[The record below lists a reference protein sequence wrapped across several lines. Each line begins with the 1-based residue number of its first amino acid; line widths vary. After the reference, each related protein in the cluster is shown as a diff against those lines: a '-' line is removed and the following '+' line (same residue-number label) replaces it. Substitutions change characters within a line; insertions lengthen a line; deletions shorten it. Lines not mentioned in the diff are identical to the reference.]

1 VFFGLIP
8 VFAGVVYATMTNPYL
23 LVPIAVVSTLGSRG
37 GFGPVNM
44 LEGVILAQA
53 CSDEKRTR
61 LYAIRSTLNSVAV
74 SAGSLFAGAIVIL
87 QGRFSLSVGASYMWM
102 FGIYALLNLLTV
114 ALYSLLSDAAE
125 VENPAEEALPLS
137 PETRSNVLRLSLLF
151 SVDSLGSGFV
161 TQSLVSYWFF
171 DRFGLGMDAIGTIFA
186 ASSLLAAVS
195 FMLAARVSERI
206 GLINTMVYSH
216 LPANLMTMS
225 IPYMPNLATSSK
237 PRDLVHSLRG
247 AVPPVPDG
255 RPHAAVLYHGHREAR
270 GEKPG
275 RRDHKP
281 PPEPHLGPGAQHRGS
296 HHAVRGAFGS
306 LPDRGGSEGGVRS
319 RVVLHVQ
326 KCKAPRR
333 REECRLAER
342 DLALLHGD
350 PIHPENDGT
359 FRVGAAEVLDLI
371 HIVPRLSDVPAE
383 SGREGEDRAERGK
396 ADAVGLPENQPPGVS
411 RDCYPVP
418 NLVDPA
424 GAGDVGGSRSTGS

>member
-1 VFFGLIP
+1 MLDWVTKDGKLLLFARPLQSFSASFVSIFIAVYLSFLGLPLWQIGLVLTGGRLSSTAFNMVAGFLADKVGRRRMLVFFGLIP
-8 VFAGVVYATMTNPYL
+8 VFAGIAYTTMTNPFL

-74 SAGSLFAGAIVIL
+74 SVGSLFAGTIVLL
-87 QGRFSLSVGASYMWM
+87 QGRFNLSVGASYMWM

-125 VENPAEEALPLS
+125 VEYPAEESLPLS
-137 PETRSNVLRLSLLF
+137 PETRRNVLRLSLLF

-171 DRFGLGMDAIGTIFA
+171 DRFGLGMDAIGMIFA

-225 IPYMPNLATSSK
+225 IPYMPNLATSSAVYVGRSLLSQMDVPTRQSYTMAIVK
-237 PRDLVHSLRG
+237 P
-247 AVPPVPDG
+247 
-255 RPHAAVLYHGHREAR
+255 E
-270 GEKPG
+270 E
-275 RRDHKP
+275 
-281 PPEPHLGPGAQHRGS
+281 
-296 HHAVRGAFGS
+296 
-306 LPDRGGSEGGVRS
+306 RS
-319 RVVLHVQ
+319 RVAGLINL
-326 KCKAPRR
+326 PRS
-333 REECRLAER
+333 LTS
-342 DLALLHGD
+342 ALG
-350 PIHPENDGT
+350 PSI
-359 FRVGAAEVLDLI
+359 
-371 HIVPRLSDVPAE
+371 
-383 SGREGEDRAERGK
+383 
-396 ADAVGLPENQPPGVS
+396 
-411 RDCYPVP
+411 
-418 NLVDPA
+418 A
-424 GAGDVGGSRSTGS
+424 GAIMQFMGPSVPFLIAGGLKAAYDLGLYFMFRNVKPPEEAKSVS

>member
-1 VFFGLIP
+1 LLDWVTKDGKLLLFARPMQSFSASFVSIFIAVYLSFLGLPLWQIGLVLTGGRLASTLFNMVAGFLADKVGRRRMLVFFGLIP

-74 SAGSLFAGAIVIL
+74 SAGSLFAGAIVLL

-114 ALYSLLSDAAE
+114 ALYSLLSEAAE

-137 PETRSNVLRLSLLF
+137 PETRRNVLRLSLLF

-171 DRFGLGMDAIGTIFA
+171 DKFGLGMDAIGTIFA

-225 IPYMPNLATSSK
+225 IPYMPNLATSSTIYVGRSLLSQMDVPTRQSYTMAIVK
-237 PRDLVHSLRG
+237 P
-247 AVPPVPDG
+247 
-255 RPHAAVLYHGHREAR
+255 E
-270 GEKPG
+270 E
-275 RRDHKP
+275 
-281 PPEPHLGPGAQHRGS
+281 
-296 HHAVRGAFGS
+296 
-306 LPDRGGSEGGVRS
+306 RS
-319 RVVLHVQ
+319 RVAGIINLPRSLTSALGPSIAGAIMQFVGPSIPFLIAGGL
-326 KCKAPRR
+326 KA
-333 REECRLAER
+333 AY
-342 DLALLHGD
+342 DLALYFMFRNVK
-350 PIHPENDGT
+350 PPEEEKS
-359 FRVGAAEVLDLI
+359 VA
-371 HIVPRLSDVPAE
+371 
-383 SGREGEDRAERGK
+383 
-396 ADAVGLPENQPPGVS
+396 
-411 RDCYPVP
+411 
-418 NLVDPA
+418 
-424 GAGDVGGSRSTGS
+424 

>member
-1 VFFGLIP
+1 MLDWVTKDGKLLLFARPMQSFSASFVSIFIAVYLSFLGLPLWQIGMVLTGGRLASTLFNMVAGFLADKVGRRRMLVFFGLIP

-74 SAGSLFAGAIVIL
+74 SAGSLFAGAIVLL

-125 VENPAEEALPLS
+125 VETPAEEALPLS
-137 PETRSNVLRLSLLF
+137 PETRRNVLRLSLLF

-225 IPYMPNLATSSK
+225 IPYMPNLATSSTVYVGRSLLSQMDVPTRQSYTMAIVK
-237 PRDLVHSLRG
+237 P
-247 AVPPVPDG
+247 
-255 RPHAAVLYHGHREAR
+255 E
-270 GEKPG
+270 E
-275 RRDHKP
+275 
-281 PPEPHLGPGAQHRGS
+281 
-296 HHAVRGAFGS
+296 
-306 LPDRGGSEGGVRS
+306 RS
-319 RVVLHVQ
+319 RVAGIINLPRSLTSALGPSIAGAIMQFVGPSVPFLIAGGL
-326 KCKAPRR
+326 KA
-333 REECRLAER
+333 AY
-342 DLALLHGD
+342 DLALYFMFRNVK
-350 PIHPENDGT
+350 PPEEEKS
-359 FRVGAAEVLDLI
+359 VA
-371 HIVPRLSDVPAE
+371 
-383 SGREGEDRAERGK
+383 
-396 ADAVGLPENQPPGVS
+396 
-411 RDCYPVP
+411 
-418 NLVDPA
+418 
-424 GAGDVGGSRSTGS
+424 

>member
-1 VFFGLIP
+1 MLDWVTKDGKLLLFARPMQSFSASFVSIFIAVYLSFLGLPLWQIGLVLTGGRLASTLFNMVAGFLADKVGRRRMLVFFGLIP

-137 PETRSNVLRLSLLF
+137 PETRRNVLRLSLLF

-225 IPYMPNLATSSK
+225 IPYMPNLATSSTVYVGRSLLSQMDVPTRQSYTMAIVK
-237 PRDLVHSLRG
+237 P
-247 AVPPVPDG
+247 
-255 RPHAAVLYHGHREAR
+255 E
-270 GEKPG
+270 E
-275 RRDHKP
+275 
-281 PPEPHLGPGAQHRGS
+281 
-296 HHAVRGAFGS
+296 
-306 LPDRGGSEGGVRS
+306 RS
-319 RVVLHVQ
+319 RVAGIINLPRSLTSALGPSIAGAIMQFVGPSIPFLIAGGL
-326 KCKAPRR
+326 KA
-333 REECRLAER
+333 AY
-342 DLALLHGD
+342 DLALYFMFRNVK
-350 PIHPENDGT
+350 PPE
-359 FRVGAAEVLDLI
+359 EE
-371 HIVPRLSDVPAE
+371 E
-383 SGREGEDRAERGK
+383 SVA
-396 ADAVGLPENQPPGVS
+396 
-411 RDCYPVP
+411 
-418 NLVDPA
+418 
-424 GAGDVGGSRSTGS
+424 

>member
-1 VFFGLIP
+1 MLDWVTKDGKLLLFARPMQSFSASFVSIFIAVYLSFLGLPLWQIGLVLTGGRLASTLFNMVAGFLADKVGRRRMLVFFGLIP

-102 FGIYALLNLLTV
+102 FGIYAPLNLLTV
-114 ALYSLLSDAAE
+114 ALYSLLSEAAE

-137 PETRSNVLRLSLLF
+137 PETRRNVLRLSLLF

-225 IPYMPNLATSSK
+225 IPYMPNLATSSTVYVGRSLLSQMDVPTRQSYTMAIVK
-237 PRDLVHSLRG
+237 P
-247 AVPPVPDG
+247 
-255 RPHAAVLYHGHREAR
+255 E
-270 GEKPG
+270 E
-275 RRDHKP
+275 
-281 PPEPHLGPGAQHRGS
+281 
-296 HHAVRGAFGS
+296 
-306 LPDRGGSEGGVRS
+306 RS
-319 RVVLHVQ
+319 RVAGIINLPRSLTSALGPSIAGAIMQFVGPSIPFLIAGGL
-326 KCKAPRR
+326 KATY
-333 REECRLAER
+333 
-342 DLALLHGD
+342 DLALYFMFRNVK
-350 PIHPENDGT
+350 PPEEEKLT
-359 FRVGAAEVLDLI
+359 
-371 HIVPRLSDVPAE
+371 P
-383 SGREGEDRAERGK
+383 
-396 ADAVGLPENQPPGVS
+396 
-411 RDCYPVP
+411 
-418 NLVDPA
+418 
-424 GAGDVGGSRSTGS
+424 

>member
-1 VFFGLIP
+1 MLEWVTRDGKLLLFARPLQSFSASFVSIFIAVYLSFLGLPLWQIGLVLTGGRLASTLFNMVAGFLADKVGRRRMLVFFGLIP

-74 SAGSLFAGAIVIL
+74 SAGSLFAGAIVLL

-137 PETRSNVLRLSLLF
+137 PETRRNVLRLSLLF

-225 IPYMPNLATSSK
+225 IPYMPNLATSSAVYVGRSLLSQMDVPTRQSYTMAIVK
-237 PRDLVHSLRG
+237 P
-247 AVPPVPDG
+247 
-255 RPHAAVLYHGHREAR
+255 E
-270 GEKPG
+270 E
-275 RRDHKP
+275 
-281 PPEPHLGPGAQHRGS
+281 
-296 HHAVRGAFGS
+296 
-306 LPDRGGSEGGVRS
+306 RS
-319 RVVLHVQ
+319 RVAGLINLPRSLTSALGPSIAGAIMQFVGPSIPFLIAGGL
-326 KCKAPRR
+326 KA
-333 REECRLAER
+333 AY
-342 DLALLHGD
+342 DLALYFMFRNVK
-350 PIHPENDGT
+350 PPEEEKVT
-359 FRVGAAEVLDLI
+359 
-371 HIVPRLSDVPAE
+371 P
-383 SGREGEDRAERGK
+383 
-396 ADAVGLPENQPPGVS
+396 
-411 RDCYPVP
+411 
-418 NLVDPA
+418 
-424 GAGDVGGSRSTGS
+424 

>member
-1 VFFGLIP
+1 MLDWVTKDGKLLLFARPMQSFSASFVSIFIAVYLSFLGLPLWQIGLVLTGGRLASTLFNMVAGFLADKVGRRRMLVFFGLIP

-87 QGRFSLSVGASYMWM
+87 QDRFSLSVGASYMWM

-137 PETRSNVLRLSLLF
+137 PETRRNVLRLSLLF

-225 IPYMPNLATSSK
+225 IPYMPNLATSSTVYVGRSLLSQMDVPTRQSYTMAIVK
-237 PRDLVHSLRG
+237 P
-247 AVPPVPDG
+247 
-255 RPHAAVLYHGHREAR
+255 E
-270 GEKPG
+270 E
-275 RRDHKP
+275 
-281 PPEPHLGPGAQHRGS
+281 
-296 HHAVRGAFGS
+296 
-306 LPDRGGSEGGVRS
+306 RS
-319 RVVLHVQ
+319 RVAGMINLPRSLTSALGPSIAGAIMQFVGPSVPFLIAGGL
-326 KCKAPRR
+326 KATY
-333 REECRLAER
+333 
-342 DLALLHGD
+342 DLALYFMFRNVK
-350 PIHPENDGT
+350 PPE
-359 FRVGAAEVLDLI
+359 EE
-371 HIVPRLSDVPAE
+371 E
-383 SGREGEDRAERGK
+383 SVA
-396 ADAVGLPENQPPGVS
+396 
-411 RDCYPVP
+411 
-418 NLVDPA
+418 
-424 GAGDVGGSRSTGS
+424 